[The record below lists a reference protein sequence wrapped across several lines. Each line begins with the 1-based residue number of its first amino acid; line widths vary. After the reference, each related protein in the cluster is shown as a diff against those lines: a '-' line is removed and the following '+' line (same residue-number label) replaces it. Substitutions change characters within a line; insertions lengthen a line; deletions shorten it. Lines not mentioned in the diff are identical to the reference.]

1 MVRKLI
7 TYLQIVFI
15 ISNSIGGI
23 FAFYGIKSHFK
34 SEFKKYKFSNSNALL
49 KEVLTFRK
57 NELQYK
63 VRFENDNEF
72 HYLNQLYD
80 VISHKETKDSIEFTV
95 LNDSKEKILYGSFFS
110 YLEKNVS
117 DKTDNIK
124 KIINNIFIGLIYFV
138 SHHVVTFLDCN
149 LNKQTFSKLTS
160 HYNSIYIEFPSP
172 PPKY

>member
-72 HYLNQLYD
+72 HYSNQLYD
-80 VISHKETKDSIEFTV
+80 VISQKETKDSIEFV
-95 LNDSKEKILYGSFFS
+95 VINDNNEKLLYISFFN
-110 YLEKNVS
+110 YLENNTN

-124 KIINNIFIGLIYFV
+124 KLINNIFVCLIYFA
-138 SHHVVTFLDCN
+138 SHQIITFFDSN
-149 LNKQTFSKLTS
+149 LYIQNLSKLIS
-160 HYNSIYIEFPSP
+160 NYYSIYIESPAP